1 MGEIYMIKN
10 KLDGTMYIG
19 QTKYTSEKRFKQ
31 HVNKA
36 KNTSRNLHLYN
47 AMRKYGI
54 ENFELIVLESGLDE
68 NMLDE
73 RETYFIEKYDTLN
86 NGYNYTSGGGG
97 IRNYHHSEESRK
109 KMSEKISAAMWK
121 INTPERT
128 AKIIAAQ
135 KGKKLTEDHKK
146 HIKESVGDRYGE
158 NNPFYGKHHSDKTK
172 KKISDANIEYS
183 VCQYDG
189 DKLLNIFDSVESASL
204 YCIQSGYT
212 GAKLSSV
219 MYRIYYTCAG
229 NQKVCYGYNW
239 EYLEKCID
247 YPEKGSSSEDEQ
259 PNEAPTNSN

>member
-10 KLDGTMYIG
+10 KLDGMMYIG

-54 ENFELIVLESGLDE
+54 ENFELVVLESGIDE

-86 NGYNYTSGGGG
+86 NGYNYTNGGGG

-121 INTPERT
+121 INTPER
-128 AKIIAAQ
+128 AKKISEAQ
-135 KGKKLTEDHKK
+135 KGRKFTEDHKR
-146 HIKESVGDRYGE
+146 HIKESVHDRYGE
-158 NNPFYGKHHSDKTK
+158 GNPFYGKHHTDATK
-172 KKISDANIEYS
+172 QKISDANTKYS
-183 VCQYDG
+183 VVQKNCDSV
-189 DKLLNIFDSVESASL
+189 LNTFDSVFEAAQ
-204 YCIQSGYT
+204 YCIDSGFT
-212 GAKLSSV
+212 SAKMSSV
-219 MYRIYYTCAG
+219 MYRIYYTCIG
-229 NQKVCYGYNW
+229 KQKVCYGYNW